1 MRLATHFRILIPLFP
16 LEGWNKETSIYKISS
31 FSLFL
36 CVEQFFHGPSH
47 FSRIALPEGTSRGAL
62 QMAQNVCLRNK
73 LHNLAL
79 QRGTAATKLSNGSG
93 AEAQGRFLTEE
104 Q

>member
-1 MRLATHFRILIPLFP
+1 MA
-16 LEGWNKETSIYKISS
+16 
-31 FSLFL
+31 
-36 CVEQFFHGPSH
+36 
-47 FSRIALPEGTSRGAL
+47 IALPQGTSRGAL